1 MARLTPF
8 KPQRTIA
15 MTDKHIARPPSCI
28 SRHAPSKEPISC
40 QNSVR
45 AFSYSPGA
53 IMLQI
58 RGTNSY
64 HGITLTVAQA
74 SELIDM
80 INEVVEDTFKPLP
93 EAELMQIVKST

>member
-1 MARLTPF
+1 
-8 KPQRTIA
+8 
-15 MTDKHIARPPSCI
+15 MTDKHITRPPSCI
-28 SRHAPSKEPISC
+28 SRHAPSREPISC

-45 AFSYSPGA
+45 AFSYSPGT

-80 INEVVEDTFKPLP
+80 IDAVVADTFTPMS
-93 EAELMQIVKST
+93 AEDLTQFIKS

>member
-1 MARLTPF
+1 MA
-8 KPQRTIA
+8 
-15 MTDKHIARPPSCI
+15 DKHITRPPACI
-28 SRHAPSKEPISC
+28 SRKAPSKEPISC

-45 AFSYSPGA
+45 AFSYSPGT

-80 INEVVEDTFKPLP
+80 INDVVADTFKPLP
-93 EAELMQIVKST
+93 AVELSEIIKSA